1 MLQNSS
7 LGIVGNQVII
17 FIIPCQKPWTYLV
30 KSAVLAQLHLFMH
43 IPVKILETNLHIAGY
58 CSINHIYTVVNGF
71 IDRFVAVN
79 DYDLTLQFSGIV
91 IADKLIAFLRDSV
104 GIAKQN

>member
-1 MLQNSS
+1 MMDR
-7 LGIVGNQVII
+7 
-17 FIIPCQKPWTYLV
+17 FPCQKPWTYLV

-91 IADKLIAFLRDSV
+91 IADKTFQFVD
-104 GIAKQN
+104 